1 MRPTRHISND
11 YAFGVEKVAHTLDG
25 EKTGW
30 HAVRRTDRSGK
41 EALLGMAKD
50 SYSVVNNDEL
60 VQTAREAFTNLKA
73 NDYDEKLFCTLGG
86 SRFYGEYTFRD
97 RTLDIPK
104 VGDTIGL
111 RLTLNNS
118 YDRSCKVGFSMGFVR
133 LICTN
138 GMVTNSRDYDFNQL
152 HSGKVPI
159 ADAQK
164 AIKRAFEGFNADSM
178 AIFGSMAHQE
188 ISQKQGDIIVDN
200 MAIKALVS
208 ATARDSVKM
217 IWASPT
223 HHVSDASRNLFNLYN
238 AFTQHLTHSPSA
250 GYDKFENS
258 RKTSRKVFNQFER
271 ITTSDGI
278 LKEWSE
284 RFPEKVKKNKKV
296 EVVVEA

>member
-1 MRPTRHISND
+1 MSRPTRHIQTD

-50 SYSVVNNDEL
+50 NYEIVLNDTL

-73 NDYDEKLFCTLGG
+73 DNYEEKLFCTLGG
-86 SRFYGEYTFRD
+86 SRFYGEYTFKD
-97 RTLDIPK
+97 KTIEVPK

-133 LICTN
+133 LVCTN

-152 HSGKVPI
+152 HSGKVAI
-159 ADAQK
+159 AEAQDA
-164 AIKRAFEGFNADSM
+164 IERAFDGFNADSM
-178 AIFGSMAHQE
+178 AIFGEMAHKE
-188 ISQKQGDIIVDN
+188 VTQKQGEIIVDN
-200 MAIKALVS
+200 MAIKSLVS
-208 ATARDSVKM
+208 AAARDSIKM
-217 IWASPT
+217 IWADPT
-223 HHVSDASRNLFNLYN
+223 HQNTDANRNLFNLYN
-238 AFTQHLTHSPSA
+238 AFTQHLTHSPTA
-250 GYDKFENS
+250 GYEKFENS
-258 RKTSRKVFNQFER
+258 RKTSRKIFDRFEK
-271 ITTSDGI
+271 ITRNEDEQ
-278 LKEWSE
+278 KQWMV
-284 RFPEKVKKNKKV
+284 RFPEKKKAV

>member
-50 SYSVVNNDEL
+50 NYSIVPNKEL
-60 VQTAREAFTNLKA
+60 VDTAREAFTNLKA
-73 NDYDEKLFCTLGG
+73 NDYEEKLFCTLGG

-133 LICTN
+133 LVCTN

-159 ADAQK
+159 ADAQD
-164 AIKRAFEGFNADSM
+164 AIKNAFQGFNADSM
-178 AIFGSMAHQE
+178 AIFGKMAHQD
-188 ISQKQGDIIVDN
+188 IDQKQGEIIVDN
-200 MAIKALVS
+200 MAIESLVS

-217 IWASPT
+217 IWADPT
-223 HHVSDASRNLFNLYN
+223 HQNADASRNLFNLYN

-250 GYDKFENS
+250 GYEKFENS

-271 ITTSDGI
+271 LTTKDDI
-278 LKEWSE
+278 LEEWSV
-284 RFPEKVKKNKKV
+284 RFPEKPKKKKKV

>member
-1 MRPTRHISND
+1 MSRPTRHIQTD

-50 SYSVVNNDEL
+50 NYEIVLNDTL

-73 NDYDEKLFCTLGG
+73 DNYEEKLFCTLGG
-86 SRFYGEYTFRD
+86 SRFYGEYTFKD
-97 RTLDIPK
+97 KTIEVPK

-133 LICTN
+133 LVCTN

-152 HSGKVPI
+152 HSGKVAI
-159 ADAQK
+159 AEAQDA
-164 AIKRAFEGFNADSM
+164 IERAFDGFNADSM
-178 AIFGSMAHQE
+178 AIFGEMAHKE
-188 ISQKQGDIIVDN
+188 VTQKQGEIIVDN
-200 MAIKALVS
+200 MAIKSLVS
-208 ATARDSVKM
+208 AAARDSIKM
-217 IWASPT
+217 IWADPT
-223 HHVSDASRNLFNLYN
+223 HQNADANRNLFNLYN
-238 AFTQHLTHSPSA
+238 AFTQHLTHSPTA
-250 GYDKFENS
+250 GYEKFENS
-258 RKTSRKVFNQFER
+258 RKTSRKIFDRFEK
-271 ITTSDGI
+271 ITRNEDEQ
-278 LKEWSE
+278 KQWMV
-284 RFPEKVKKNKKV
+284 RFPEKKKAV